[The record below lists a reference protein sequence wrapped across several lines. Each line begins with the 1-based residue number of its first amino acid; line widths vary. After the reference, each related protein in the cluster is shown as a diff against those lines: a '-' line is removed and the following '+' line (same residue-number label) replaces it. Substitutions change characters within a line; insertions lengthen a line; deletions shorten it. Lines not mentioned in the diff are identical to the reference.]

1 MEKIKIASKGYTLEV
16 VSWENDGD
24 NYNTKQVTYQ
34 DKDLAIAVATMCK
47 ELFCTQSNGKD
58 GVGNSMDGE
67 ENKRVVDYMKE
78 HSILTEG
85 EKDFD
90 EDEDDDYFYLCTEY
104 ADDLMGC
111 SECYDFRVCES
122 VKIFHNPENVYSE
135 EIKF

>member
-1 MEKIKIASKGYTLEV
+1 MEKKQIAKKGYTLEV

-24 NYNTKQVTYQ
+24 NYRTKRVTYK
-34 DKDLAIAVATMCK
+34 DKEKAIAVAKMCK
-47 ELFCTQSNGKD
+47 ELFCSCNNDDG

-67 ENKRVVDYMKE
+67 ENKRVVDYMKA

-90 EDEDDDYFYLCTEY
+90 KDEDDDYFYLCTEY
-104 ADDLMGC
+104 ADDLIGC

-122 VKIFHNPENVYSE
+122 VKIFHNPEDVYSE